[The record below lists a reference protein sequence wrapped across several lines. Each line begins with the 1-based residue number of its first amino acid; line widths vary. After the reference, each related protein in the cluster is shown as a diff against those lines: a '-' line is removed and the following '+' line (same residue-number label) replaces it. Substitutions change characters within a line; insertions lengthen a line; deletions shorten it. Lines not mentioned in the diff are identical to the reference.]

1 MISQKQKMK
10 MQQKLT
16 PQQLMLMSLL
26 QLPVTSL
33 EQRIKEEMEKNPMLE
48 VDSNQNTESDYN
60 DTDSRPNDDSND
72 NRFNPPVGRFP
83 AIEEDEPPYR
93 LLCNEYPASE

>member
-1 MISQKQKMK
+1 MK

-33 EQRIKEEMEKNPMLE
+33 EHLLLIFENRIQELLVLAIFKHSGKHGLPVL
-48 VDSNQNTESDYN
+48 NQAEHIKMALFFN
-60 DTDSRPNDDSND
+60 DRRVFLS
-72 NRFNPPVGRFP
+72 
-83 AIEEDEPPYR
+83 
-93 LLCNEYPASE
+93 